1 MPLLL
6 TALQY
11 RFDRDVDAMARH
23 LIDGVTLGWYTLGT
37 DLLDGA
43 PPSLV
48 TELTGGTQFSSTPL
62 DGFLITTDGSPP
74 TRNTITPQS
83 AVEQDFEWGYVLRPD
98 GIEVISVRI
107 QAGWGPL
114 VPWDT
119 DPRTRFSDHPAHWA
133 FEKPL
138 PVIAPARPVRPTKP
152 APGTASRRNT
162 TRR

>member
-6 TALQY
+6 TAFQY
-11 RFDRDVDAMARH
+11 RFNRDVDAMARH
-23 LIDGVTLGWYTLGT
+23 LIDDVDLGWYTLGT

-48 TELTGGTQFSSTPL
+48 TELTGGMEFSSTPL
-62 DGFLITTDGSPP
+62 DNFLITTDGSPP

-83 AVEQDFEWGYVLRPD
+83 AVEQDFEWGYVLRPG
-98 GIEVISVRI
+98 GIEVISVQI

-114 VPWDT
+114 VSWGT
-119 DPRTRFSDHPAHWA
+119 DPRTRFSDHPAYWS
-133 FEKPL
+133 FEKPP
-138 PVIAPARPVRPTKP
+138 PVIGAARPARPAKP
-152 APGTASRRNT
+152 APATAPRRST